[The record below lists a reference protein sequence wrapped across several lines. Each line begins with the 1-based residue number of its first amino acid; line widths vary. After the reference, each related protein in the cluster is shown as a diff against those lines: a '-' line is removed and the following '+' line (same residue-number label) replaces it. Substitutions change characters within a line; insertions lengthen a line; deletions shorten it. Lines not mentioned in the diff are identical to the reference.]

1 MDWLELKIDTSHAGL
16 DAVTEMLEQQGVTG
30 VMIDDEADFQSFLEN
45 NRQYWDYVDDDL
57 LAQKKGVSRV
67 TFYLERN
74 EDAYGTVAAVRMA
87 MSALKKEH
95 PEYAPLLLTMAD
107 VADEDWENNWKQFY
121 KPMEIGSRLLVVPE
135 WEEAADPTRVKLV
148 LNPGLTFGTGS
159 HATTRLCLQALD
171 THIHGGE
178 RVLDLGCGSGILSI
192 AALRLGAESA
202 FACDI
207 DEKCVDVAYENAALN
222 GIGKDRYTV
231 RWGDVL
237 TDAALRQEMGAGY
250 DIVVANI
257 VADVIMGLSPHVRPF
272 LKPGGLFLCSGII
285 DDRAAEVLEKLKV
298 DGWDVFEQRSS
309 EGWFSYLCK

>member
-1 MDWLELKIDTSHAGL
+1 MEWTDIRLTVAKA
-16 DAVTEMLEQQGVTG
+16 DAENAEAVATLIAEGGIYIEDYSDIEQQVAE
-30 VMIDDEADFQSFLEN
+30 IAH
-45 NRQYWDYVDDDL
+45 VDLIEQEL
-57 LAQKKGVSRV
+57 LDKPRDTVIIHL
-67 TFYLERN
+67 YLEPGASQVETLALIAARM
-74 EDAYGTVAAVRMA
+74 EAAGIPYTVETEGV
-87 MSALKKEH
+87 EQ
-95 PEYAPLLLTMAD
+95 
-107 VADEDWENNWKQFY
+107 EDWQNGWRKY
-121 KPMEIGSRLLVVPE
+121 YHPMEIGSRLAVVPS
-135 WEEAADPTRVKLV
+135 WQQYDTDRVKLI
-148 LNPGLTFGTGS
+148 LDPGLAFGTGG
-159 HATTRLCLQALD
+159 HETTSLCLEALD
-171 THIHGGE
+171 EQVRGGE

-231 RWGDVL
+231 RWGNVL
-237 TDAALRQEMGAGY
+237 TDAALRQEMGVGY

-285 DDRAAEVLEKLKV
+285 DDRAAEVLEKLKA

>member
-16 DAVTEMLEQQGVTG
+16 DAVTDMLEQQGVTG

-45 NRQYWDYVDDDL
+45 NRQYWDYVDDYL

-87 MSALKKEH
+87 MSALKKDH

-231 RWGDVL
+231 RWGNVL